1 MHLGEET
8 GHICNI
14 VFQELIQN
22 HHVNLFKE
30 NVVGQILDD
39 LRNDHQSPKQYNIV
53 FLWYF
58 NINHVRRD
66 NSRRNEALHHLL
78 GRNQI
83 LYWFGLTAKK

>member
-22 HHVNLFKE
+22 HHVNFFKE

-39 LRNDHQSPKQYNIV
+39 LRNNHQSPKQYHIV
-53 FLWYF
+53 FLRYF
-58 NINHVRRD
+58 NIDRVRGD
-66 NSRRNEALHHLL
+66 HSRRNEALHLSL
-78 GRNQI
+78 GRNQ
-83 LYWFGLTAKK
+83 F